1 MTSDGQA
8 CCRKAGGKE
17 CTLAAAWAGAA
28 TPATWQGREMVGV
41 VEEALAQQAPK
52 HPAEPAEDGET
63 QQEKQSTGATTSGGD
78 EQAAG
83 ASKGDEKDQQG
94 DSAGDKQAQGK
105 GDAGDKEQQQ
115 QGDGQGEHKKHGKQQ
130 SADMK
135 QDKADGDSQEG
146 EGGKGGADSG
156 KKNRRKEASS
166 TDDGEDGSGKW
177 RRATATHYTS
187 YPPCCH
193 DPSADQSECEDY
205 SGCKWEGQVGGVHG
219 PAGRAG
225 KRASRWGPRCCPP
238 PHRPHLAL
246 APPVPRSLQFA
257 GVGKKSEE
265 WVRSHDIVGLFQA
278 PNAENRRVR
287 VWFARSAGR
296 SVAGC
301 LPVRCLGSHCLC
313 RLTPP
318 RSRAATGVEQ
328 PLERQ
333 AAAAEEP
340 RDGRDHGGHGG
351 LPGAGA
357 RSSPPAW
364 PAPGPTALV
373 LPSTLPVR
381 PVSRFPSR

>member
-1 MTSDGQA
+1 
-8 CCRKAGGKE
+8 
-17 CTLAAAWAGAA
+17 
-28 TPATWQGREMVGV
+28 
-41 VEEALAQQAPK
+41 
-52 HPAEPAEDGET
+52 
-63 QQEKQSTGATTSGGD
+63 
-78 EQAAG
+78 
-83 ASKGDEKDQQG
+83 
-94 DSAGDKQAQGK
+94 
-105 GDAGDKEQQQ
+105 
-115 QGDGQGEHKKHGKQQ
+115 
-130 SADMK
+130 MK

-193 DPSADQSECEDY
+193 DPSADQIRVRGTTAGAS
-205 SGCKWEGQVGGVHG
+205 
-219 PAGRAG
+219 GRARWVG
-225 KRASRWGPRCCPP
+225 STVRRGGQANGPSRWGPRCCPP
-238 PHRPHLAL
+238 PPTVLTWRW
-246 APPVPRSLQFA
+246 PRLCPDPCSLRA
-257 GVGKKSEE
+257 WAK
-265 WVRSHDIVGLFQA
+265 R
-278 PNAENRRVR
+278 
-287 VWFARSAGR
+287 ARSGCAAMTSWGSSRPPTLRTDGCMFGLRGVRGR
-296 SVAGC
+296 RVAGC

-357 RSSPPAW
+357 RLVSSCLARTGSHCTCPPPPPFLSAPSPASLPGDRHVRRLRLQGVLHPQRAAQRRHPHRPGVAHRQALLGRPPARRGCH
-364 PAPGPTALV
+364 PVAGDLRRRGQCLPKQLFCTLQLICITIPIDDTSNQHLV
-373 LPSTLPVR
+373 
-381 PVSRFPSR
+381 